1 MIFIYL
7 SLSLSIDRYRYI
19 YIIHSFIL
27 SLLSPSDTTM

>member
-1 MIFIYL
+1 MIFIY
-7 SLSLSIDRYRYI
+7 LSLSIDRYRYI